1 MPITFSSQGINLT
14 SFQHTNAMVTTV
26 HIGRSDVTKILI
38 DIGSHGK
45 ILFLATFDRM
55 GFDQK
60 QLREPSKPLYGFGG
74 ERIEPIRAI
83 TLPVSLVTMAHLLR
97 WSLGAAGAGVAA
109 ILT

>member
-1 MPITFSSQGINLT
+1 
-14 SFQHTNAMVTTV
+14 MVTTV